1 MLKKTIFGLA
11 LSWTILVAFLCLV
24 SFSKLPS
31 FGISGTDK
39 YVHVTFHFVFT
50 LLWGYYSW
58 LNQNKIE
65 LKKIVTIVF
74 ISLCFGIL
82 IEFLQ
87 EEFTITRHADVFDVL
102 SNLLGAIIAF
112 LVFVF
117 IKKNKSR
124 NKPLQN

>member
-74 ISLCFGIL
+74 ISFCFGIL

-87 EEFTITRHADVFDVL
+87 EEFTLTRHADVFDVL
-102 SNLLGAIIAF
+102 ANLLGAIIAF

-117 IKKNKSR
+117 IKQNKSR